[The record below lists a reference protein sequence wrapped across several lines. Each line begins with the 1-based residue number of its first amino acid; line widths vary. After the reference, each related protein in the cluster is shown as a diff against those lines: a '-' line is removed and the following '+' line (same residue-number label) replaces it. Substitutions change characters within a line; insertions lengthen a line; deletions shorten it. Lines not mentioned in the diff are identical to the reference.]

1 MELGVICRLAFTVYL
16 HFNETILNAKYSG
29 SRLMWSLIML
39 SFGYCYHILKDRA
52 DLSKLV
58 IRKSALSDQIAQKFG
73 YCYQFYFTNAQLW
86 AVFITNQ
93 LKLTLKIRQ
102 IRKMDK
108 YIKNAIKKS
117 NINFSQSK
125 PRLLV
130 RKMAASWL

>member
-1 MELGVICRLAFTVYL
+1 MF
-16 HFNETILNAKYSG
+16 SG
-29 SRLMWSLIML
+29 SRLMWSLMML

-73 YCYQFYFTNAQLW
+73 YCYQFYFPNAQSW

-93 LKLTLKIRQ
+93 SKLTLKIRQ

-108 YIKNAIKKS
+108 YIKNASKKS
-117 NINFSQSK
+117 NIFTVK
-125 PRLLV
+125 IKTA
-130 RKMAASWL
+130 RKEKCLRTYLTNVKKKIPKTQRISNERPKA